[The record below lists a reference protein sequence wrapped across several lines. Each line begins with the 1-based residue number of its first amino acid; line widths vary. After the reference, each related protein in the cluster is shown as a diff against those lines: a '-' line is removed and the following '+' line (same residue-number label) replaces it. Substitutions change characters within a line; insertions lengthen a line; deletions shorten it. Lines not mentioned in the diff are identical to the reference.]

1 MSHRIRQRVLTLI
14 LAIATITLTVPLWAA
29 LSSDGHISRT
39 NVVDA
44 GLRLESAR
52 LPQPLAEA
60 GTLLLTGGL
69 LIGLASIVRR
79 SG

>member
-1 MSHRIRQRVLTLI
+1 MRHRVRERILTLI
-14 LAIATITLTVPLWAA
+14 LAIATVTLTVPLWAS
-29 LSSDGHISRT
+29 LIPEGHIGRT
-39 NVVDA
+39 NVVHA
-44 GLRLESAR
+44 SLRLESPR

-79 SG
+79 SS